1 MLEEMK
7 AQCQRD
13 NEDTSQA
20 RVASP
25 ASKPF
30 ESVPFIGLRNTIP
43 SDIDSISSFVDQ
55 LMNFISKFRVVGQ
68 PNFEI
73 ELPLR
78 EALVNAI
85 VHGNQNDPRKRVY
98 VKCRCTAE
106 GEVSI
111 TIQDEGCGFDHKAV
125 PDPTSPDNQL
135 RTHGRGIYLMRT
147 LIDEVDFE
155 QGGSVVHMRKR
166 ANHGSDTTRTPQ

>member
-1 MLEEMK
+1 MLDEMK
-7 AQCQRD
+7 AQCERD
-13 NEDTSQA
+13 TEDISQA
-20 RVASP
+20 RVASD

-30 ESVPFIGLRNTIP
+30 ESVPFGLRTTIP
-43 SDIDSISSFVDQ
+43 NDIDSISSFVDQ
-55 LMNFISKFRVVGQ
+55 LMNFVSRFRVVAK

-85 VHGNQNDPRKRVY
+85 VHGNQNDPRKRVH
-98 VKCRCTAE
+98 VNCRCTAE

-111 TIQDEGCGFDHKAV
+111 SIQDEGRGFEHKAV

-135 RTHGRGIYLMRT
+135 RTPGRGIYLMRT
-147 LIDEVDFE
+147 LMDEVDFE
-155 QGGSVVHMRKR
+155 QGGSVVHMLKR
-166 ANHGSDTTRTPQ
+166 ANADLDTPRKRQ